1 MTSIPSLIVE
11 SNNPKWRRALKAFQN
26 AAKAYKVKYD
36 RPMVIVYDNVSRLD
50 PEIICILQN
59 SAKDNAD
66 SRTYIAAFVSSEGSV
81 PKIMESKYRH
91 YFFSLRNSVT
101 YCAIPI

>member
-1 MTSIPSLIVE
+1 M
-11 SNNPKWRRALKAFQN
+11 KAFQN

-50 PEIICILQN
+50 PNIIRTLQN

-66 SRTYIAAFVSSEGSV
+66 SRTYIAVFVSSEGTV

-91 YFFSLRNSVT
+91 YFLSLRKIVT

>member
-1 MTSIPSLIVE
+1 LSLISFLIGE
-11 SNNPKWRRALKAFQN
+11 SDNPNWERALKAFQR

-36 RPMVIVYDNVSRLD
+36 RPMVIVYDNISRLD
-50 PEIICILQN
+50 PEIIRILQN

-66 SRTYIAAFVSSEGSV
+66 SRTYIAVFVSSEGSV